1 METTLEL
8 PLPHLSR
15 GRFASIGALTDEAL
29 FDRTGIRIAFTERI
43 GGVSEGPFA
52 SLNLGDHVN
61 DDAACVARNR
71 AIVAEAF
78 GVGPDSLVVPHQVHG
93 GAIVRVADS
102 SAEAVCRA
110 KDEAETGADAL
121 LVEVSDVA
129 ALLCYADCVPV
140 IVVSPSGRF
149 AVIHAGWR
157 GVLAGIAE
165 DAVRLL
171 ASLDRD
177 DGCGVAEGSMNVYI
191 GPHIC
196 RECFETGEDV
206 RDRLVG
212 RFGAACAPDRNHV
225 DLSAALRTGLH
236 GVGIERIVDADACTV
251 CENDRFF
258 SHRAQ
263 GGIAGRHGAFAVRKG

>member
-78 GVGPDSLVVPHQVHG
+78 DVGPDSLVVPHQVHG
-93 GAIVRVADS
+93 GAIVRVAGS

-110 KDEAETGADAL
+110 KDEAETGAD
-121 LVEVSDVA
+121 VDVHGTLGNPA
-129 ALLCYADCVPV
+129 S
-140 IVVSPSGRF
+140 I
-149 AVIHAGWR
+149 
-157 GVLAGIAE
+157 IAIKARE
-165 DAVRLL
+165 QPNRIF
-171 ASLDRD
+171 RD
-177 DGCGVAEGSMNVYI
+177 
-191 GPHIC
+191 
-196 RECFETGEDV
+196 TG
-206 RDRLVG
+206 
-212 RFGAACAPDRNHV
+212 
-225 DLSAALRTGLH
+225 
-236 GVGIERIVDADACTV
+236 
-251 CENDRFF
+251 
-258 SHRAQ
+258 
-263 GGIAGRHGAFAVRKG
+263 